1 MTETSQ
7 KPIWKKVRFRVIVFF
22 AFIILHWIYASMTND
37 GTTSSYTS
45 TTTQAPEEEK
55 IDGLQE
61 RINTINE
68 LYKEEPTFEK
78 VEKIDDGVIAIS
90 FNDVPDL
97 WVNDS
102 VDFLARW
109 QAVELSKAIN
119 GVGSVKIYVGGEAQE
134 YCIATKWEISSC
146 MDYR

>member
-37 GTTSSYTS
+37 GTTSSYT

-55 IDGLQE
+55 IDWLQE

>member
-1 MTETSQ
+1 
-7 KPIWKKVRFRVIVFF
+7 
-22 AFIILHWIYASMTND
+22 MTND
-37 GTTSSYTS
+37 WTSSSYTP
-45 TTTQAPEEEK
+45 TAQAPKEEK

-78 VEKIDDGVIAIS
+78 VEKIENDVIAIS

-119 GVGSVKIYVGGEAQE
+119 GVWSVKIYVGGEAQE

>member
-1 MTETSQ
+1 
-7 KPIWKKVRFRVIVFF
+7 
-22 AFIILHWIYASMTND
+22 MTND

-97 WVNDS
+97 
-102 VDFLARW
+102 
-109 QAVELSKAIN
+109 
-119 GVGSVKIYVGGEAQE
+119 
-134 YCIATKWEISSC
+134 
-146 MDYR
+146 

>member
-1 MTETSQ
+1 MTETTQ

-37 GTTSSYTS
+37 WTSSSYTP
-45 TTTQAPEEEK
+45 TAQAPKEEK

-78 VEKIDDGVIAIS
+78 VEKIENDVIAIS

-119 GVGSVKIYVGGEAQE
+119 GVWSVKIYVGGEAQE